1 MKRIAP
7 RFFGE
12 QLLSPEPS
20 QKCYEARP
28 VMTCLPVPEG
38 KFCRGLALGREIVPV
53 RFASHFG
60 EPIGVTS
67 APDCNA
73 AGNFPLR
80 RRGPF
85 KLAVILKKINF
96 PPCHALPEGIAAAL
110 DSRVNC
116 ARHGVFIE
124 LILK

>member
-12 QLLSPEPS
+12 KLLSPEPS
-20 QKCYEARP
+20 QQRYEACP

-38 KFCRGLALGREIVPV
+38 ELCRGLALGREIVPV
-53 RFASHFG
+53 RFAPHFG
-60 EPIGVTS
+60 EPIGGTE

-85 KLAVILKKINF
+85 KLAVILEKI
-96 PPCHALPEGIAAAL
+96 
-110 DSRVNC
+110 D
-116 ARHGVFIE
+116 
-124 LILK
+124 